1 MQNLTAESLDTANLE
16 KYMGMEDDTGL
27 ETKSAFLAGRKC
39 AYLVYH
45 AL

>member
-1 MQNLTAESLDTANLE
+1 MCAKFVDTANLE
-16 KYMGMEDDTGL
+16 KYMGMEDDTSL

-45 AL
+45 VL